1 MYILDRSFYRIY
13 PIFDTKTDWWHET
26 TQKANH
32 DDRWQYSKKIVKCL
46 TTTRS
51 KKELCIF
58 AGKID
63 KKSSSYCCLRSFG
76 RSGNKFPAIKSISNT
91 ALDTTICLVAHFSKA
106 VGTGDTRG
114 QLTPHPLF
122 WQNEDLLVHEITSNV
137 QTFCS
142 FTPDFG
148 RNRSITC
155 FIKTLSSN
163 GCPYIFLGR
172 LRALLYI
179 VQIMDYKQQYINGSF
194 SNVIN
199 GHCLPVLCPSMHT

>member
-1 MYILDRSFYRIY
+1 M
-13 PIFDTKTDWWHET
+13 
-26 TQKANH
+26 TQKTNN
-32 DDRWQYSKKIVKCL
+32 DDKGQYSKKIVKCL

-114 QLTPHPLF
+114 QLPPPPLYF
-122 WQNEDLLVHEITSNV
+122 DRLKTCYMKLPYKIPCQPRCSNL
-137 QTFCS
+137 CS
-142 FTPDFG
+142 FTPYFG
-148 RNRSITC
+148 RNSDEEQ
-155 FIKTLSSN
+155 
-163 GCPYIFLGR
+163 R
-172 LRALLYI
+172 LIYR
-179 VQIMDYKQQYINGSF
+179 IN
-194 SNVIN
+194 
-199 GHCLPVLCPSMHT
+199 

>member
-1 MYILDRSFYRIY
+1 MSQAGGQGGRTPLPRFRPRPYCAPPDFWPRPLLLAPPDFQTLR
-13 PIFDTKTDWWHET
+13 H
-26 TQKANH
+26 AC

-76 RSGNKFPAIKSISNT
+76 RSGNKLPAIKSISNT

-114 QLTPHPLF
+114 QLTPPPFFDRMKTCYMKLPYDIPCHPRCS
-122 WQNEDLLVHEITSNV
+122 NLL
-137 QTFCS
+137 
-142 FTPDFG
+142 
-148 RNRSITC
+148 
-155 FIKTLSSN
+155 
-163 GCPYIFLGR
+163 
-172 LRALLYI
+172 
-179 VQIMDYKQQYINGSF
+179 
-194 SNVIN
+194 
-199 GHCLPVLCPSMHT
+199 